1 MNLKEAV
8 PLIKPIPRKLLRE
21 ELTTDRLVR
30 PTRIGN
36 NEVYIFIALNAPNL
50 MQEVGRL
57 RELTFRD
64 AGAGF
69 GTAVDIDHFD
79 TDVYPCKQLIVWD
92 PLAEEI
98 IGGYRFNIFHQFKG
112 SLFKDIPLANKLLYN
127 FSATF
132 TAEYLPYLVELTH
145 AFIQP
150 KYQVKYAGRK
160 AAFSLDNI
168 WDGLGALV
176 LKYSFIRYFFGR
188 LTFFSNYDQTVRD
201 LAFYF
206 FAKHLQGKQTLIQA
220 KEPFVLPT
228 SIAELEKVIDGQSAE
243 EDYKKL
249 NQAAKNHGTVI
260 PPLVKSYFNVSG
272 TMKVFEPVFDPYFC
286 STYATAI
293 MVTITDIYPA
303 FVKRYI
309 TSYNRYLAEAKE

>member
-8 PLIKPIPRKLLRE
+8 PLIKPVSRKLLRE

-30 PTRIGN
+30 PTRIGS
-36 NEVYIFIALNAPNL
+36 NEIYIFTAFNAPNL

-79 TDVYPCKQLIVWD
+79 TDEYPCRQLIVWD
-92 PLAEEI
+92 PVAEDI
-98 IGGYRFNIFHQFKG
+98 IGGYRFNIFHKFEGKP
-112 SLFKDIPLANKLLYN
+112 LRDIPLANKSLYSISN
-127 FSATF
+127 TF
-132 TAEYLPYLVELTH
+132 TNEYIPYVVELAR

-150 KYQVKYAGRK
+150 KYQPKLAGRK

-176 LKYSFIRYFFGR
+176 VKYQFIRYFFGR
-188 LTFFSNYDQTVRD
+188 LTFFSNYDPKVRD

-206 FAKHLQGKQTLIQA
+206 FAKHLQGEQALIQA
-220 KEPFVLPT
+220 KEPFALSTV
-228 SIAELEKVIDGQSAE
+228 IAELERVIDGRSVE

-249 NQAAKNHGTVI
+249 NKAAKNHGTLI

-286 STYATAI
+286 STYAAAI
-293 MVTITDIYPA
+293 MVTIADVYPA

-309 TSYNRYLAEAKE
+309 TPYQRYLAETKE